1 MVGIDF
7 PQQHDRMETNRDNVD
22 GQSDLHCEGRGQ
34 TFKLFCQSRKAGV
47 MFHDL
52 LYVNAVCFVLLPP
65 LETVTCWCS
74 TLFLLNIKK
83 KKRKKKEST

>member
-52 LYVNAVCFVLLPP
+52 LYVNAVCFVCYML
-65 LETVTCWCS
+65 V
-74 TLFLLNIKK
+74 LNPIFTQHIFKK
-83 KKRKKKEST
+83 KSPLDHVVIG